1 MAKSTRLARSLEQ
14 SADQPSASR
23 LSLDR
28 DFRTECPWRAGGGSM
43 ATWRALI
50 TAGVSAVPATLS
62 VRAALLLTLAAVA
75 VSTVAADAQD
85 PLAAAIASPSRTAK
99 FTARDQYRHPLETL
113 RFFGVQPNQT
123 VVEIWPGRGWYME
136 ILAPYVREQGK
147 YYAAIEA
154 PDVPG
159 ASKEVR
165 DDATALR
172 KRIADD
178 PTHLGKVIVTELH
191 PPQLIEICPPGTADV
206 VLTFRNV
213 HNWLETGDQ
222 QAQFN
227 VFFKALKPGGV
238 LGVVEHR
245 AKPGTSL
252 EAMRKSGYMDEDYIK
267 KLAATAG
274 FRFDAESPI
283 NNNPKDTKD
292 YPEGVWTLPPTL
304 ALGDKDRDKY
314 LAIGESDRMTLRFVK
329 PGR

>member
-1 MAKSTRLARSLEQ
+1 MPAPRVLII
-14 SADQPSASR
+14 
-23 LSLDR
+23 
-28 DFRTECPWRAGGGSM
+28 AGDS
-43 ATWRALI
+43 I
-50 TAGVSAVPATLS
+50 VPATVS
-62 VRAALLLTLAAVA
+62 VRAVLLLSLAAVA
-75 VSTVAADAQD
+75 GGVVAAESQD

-113 RFFGVQPNQT
+113 RFFGLRPNQT

-136 ILAPYVREQGK
+136 ILAPYLREHGK

-154 PDVPG
+154 PDVAG
-159 ASKEVR
+159 ASKEAK
-165 DDATALR
+165 DNAAALR

-178 PTHLGKVIVTELH
+178 PAHLGKAIVTDLH
-191 PPQLIEICPPGTADV
+191 PPQLTEICPPGSADV

-213 HNWLETGDQ
+213 HNWLETGEQ

-227 VFFKALKPGGV
+227 AFFKALKPGGV

-245 AKPGTSL
+245 ARPGTSL
-252 EAMRKSGYMDEDYIK
+252 EEMRKSGYMDEDYIK
-267 KLAATAG
+267 KLATTAG

-292 YPEGVWTLPPTL
+292 YAQGVWTLPPTL
-304 ALGDKDRDKY
+304 TLGDKDRDKY

-329 PGR
+329 PGS